1 MKRIASAATH
11 LLALLALPW
20 LASGAASAQEP
31 DPLPARQ
38 AYKYTATI
46 AGDEVVVRYQIA
58 KGYYLYRDRMS
69 LGSTTPG
76 VTIGTARMPAGEDHD
91 DEYFG
96 KQVIYRGP
104 ITVASKVTFDGEP
117 RAFDLQLKLQGCADA
132 GLCYPPQTWTTRV
145 EIPGAAAQ
153 TGADAGGK
161 AAPTANSAP
170 ASDSRPAGAAT
181 AAADAGTSPPVAP
194 GGGFNLKRLF
204 GGGPLSESD
213 LLHVDQAFVL
223 SASSDSP
230 DRITLHWDI
239 ADGYYLYRDK
249 VKVAVAS
256 GDAQLGTPVIPGG
269 EVKHDE
275 YFGDQ
280 VVFTGQMEADVP
292 VAAAAGSRAISLEV
306 VYQGCAEA
314 GLCYPPT
321 HKTVQV
327 QLAAPGAAPAPRDRT
342 VAGAGPMR
350 STQDA
355 LADKIRS
362 GSLLAVLATFFGAGL
377 LLAFTPCVLPM
388 VPILSG
394 IIVGAG
400 RDRPVSRGRAF
411 SLSMAYVLGMALTYT
426 VAGAAFA
433 AAGRQAQAFFQQPWI
448 IAVFAGLFVLL
459 ALGMFGVFNLQV
471 PAAFQERVTGLS
483 NRQKQGTLVGT
494 AVMGALSS
502 LIVTACVAPPLVA
515 ALAVIGQSGNVF
527 RGGAALFALSLGMG
541 APLLLV
547 GASAGRLLPKAGAW
561 MDAVKSAFGVMMLG
575 VAIWMLGRIL
585 PGPVTLALWA
595 ALAFVSG
602 YCLLTMGDKDARRA
616 AVAVRRGFGVL
627 ALVYGVLMLVG
638 ALAGRS
644 DPLQP
649 LAGVVGHTGGEA
661 AEHRLALKRIKSVA
675 DFERELAAAQAA
687 GRPLMLD
694 FYADWC
700 VSCREMEDQTFTDP
714 DVQAVLAKAVLLQAD
729 VTANDDEDQALLEHF
744 GILGPPT
751 IVFFAAEGAER
762 KDFRV
767 VGFQPASEFRGHAAR
782 ALGGERHM
790 RPLAVAALVIGTM
803 AAGAAAYLAFEQRAR
818 PPAARVGAGGVA
830 ARRAEC
836 DRVAALGA
844 RRTGAGLQA
853 GRPGRNTALAGRLAG
868 QVADRELLGHVVCS
882 LPARDPAARRAA
894 AAVRARRL
902 PGDRHCGGLPGQGHR
917 VRRRGRDQVPAADR
931 RTGGPRHRRGI
942 RRRSRRFSLHGVLG
956 QPGPG
961 HRLPRRRVDPAAG
974 RGHPRRDRTG
984 Q

>member
-1 MKRIASAATH
+1 MKRPVAVATR
-11 LLALLALPW
+11 LFALLALPW
-20 LASGAASAQEP
+20 LATGPAAAQQQ
-31 DPLPARQ
+31 DILPAKQ
-38 AYKYTATI
+38 AYQFTAAV
-46 AGDEVVVRYQIA
+46 AGDEVVVRYDIA

-76 VTIGTARMPAGEDHD
+76 VTIGTARMPAGEDHE

-104 ITVASKVTFDGEP
+104 ITVASKVTYDGEP

-145 EIPGAAAQ
+145 EMPNAAAQ
-153 TGADAGGK
+153 AGADA
-161 AAPTANSAP
+161 AAKDPTTNGAT
-170 ASDSRPAGAAT
+170 ASDAKPAGAAT
-181 AAADAGTSPPVAP
+181 AAADAGTSPPVAQ

-204 GGGPLSESD
+204 GGGKLSESD

-223 SASSDSP
+223 TATSDSP

-249 VKVAVAS
+249 VTVAVAA
-256 GDAQLGTPVIPGG
+256 GNAQLGTPSIPGG

-280 VVFTGQMEADVP
+280 VVFFGRMDADVP
-292 VAAAAGSRAISLEV
+292 VAAAAGSRDITLDV
-306 VYQGCAEA
+306 GYQGCAEA

-327 QLAAPGAAPAPRDRT
+327 QLAAPGASPAPRDPG
-342 VAGAGPMR
+342 VADTGPMR

-411 SLSMAYVLGMALTYT
+411 SLSLAYVLGMALTYT

-448 IAVFAGLFVLL
+448 IVVFAGLFVLL

-575 VAIWMLGRIL
+575 VAVWMLGRIL
-585 PGPVTLALWA
+585 PGPLTLALWA

-602 YCLLTMGDKDARRA
+602 YCLLTMGDKDPKRL

-649 LAGVVGHTGGEA
+649 LAGVVGHGGGEA
-661 AEHRLALKRIKSVA
+661 TEHRLELKRIKSVA

-700 VSCREMEDQTFTDP
+700 VSCKEMEDQTFTDP
-714 DVQAVLAKAVLLQAD
+714 AVQAELASAVLLQAD
-729 VTANDDEDQALLEHF
+729 VTANDDVDQALLEHF

-762 KDFRV
+762 RDFRV
-767 VGFQPASEFRGHAAR
+767 VGFQPASEFRDHAAR
-782 ALGGERHM
+782 ALGGS
-790 RPLAVAALVIGTM
+790 
-803 AAGAAAYLAFEQRAR
+803 
-818 PPAARVGAGGVA
+818 
-830 ARRAEC
+830 
-836 DRVAALGA
+836 
-844 RRTGAGLQA
+844 
-853 GRPGRNTALAGRLAG
+853 GR
-868 QVADRELLGHVVCS
+868 
-882 LPARDPAARRAA
+882 
-894 AAVRARRL
+894 
-902 PGDRHCGGLPGQGHR
+902 
-917 VRRRGRDQVPAADR
+917 
-931 RTGGPRHRRGI
+931 
-942 RRRSRRFSLHGVLG
+942 
-956 QPGPG
+956 
-961 HRLPRRRVDPAAG
+961 
-974 RGHPRRDRTG
+974 
-984 Q
+984 

>member
-1 MKRIASAATH
+1 MKRIAPVAA
-11 LLALLALPW
+11 LLLSLLALPW
-20 LASGAASAQEP
+20 FASGPASAQEQ
-31 DPLPARQ
+31 DLLPAKQ
-38 AYKYTATI
+38 AYRYTATVS
-46 AGDEVVVRYQIA
+46 GGEVVVRYDIA

-69 LGSTTPG
+69 LGSATPG
-76 VTIGTARMPAGEDHD
+76 VTVGDARMPAGEDHE

-96 KQVIYRGP
+96 RQVIYRGP
-104 ITVASKVTFDGEP
+104 ITVAAKLTFDGAP

-132 GLCYPPQTWTTRV
+132 GLCYPPQTWTTR
-145 EIPGAAAQ
+145 I
-153 TGADAGGK
+153 DM
-161 AAPTANSAP
+161 
-170 ASDSRPAGAAT
+170 
-181 AAADAGTSPPVAP
+181 ADAGTASA
-194 GGGFNLKRLF
+194 GGTATETRRGGFSLKRLF
-204 GGGPLSESD
+204 GGGPLSEGD
-213 LLHVDQAFVL
+213 LLPADEAFVL
-223 SASSDSP
+223 TASSDSP
-230 DRITLHWDI
+230 DRITLHWVI

-249 VKVAVAS
+249 VKVAVAA
-256 GDAQLGTPVIPGG
+256 GDAQLGTPSIPGG
-269 EVKHDE
+269 EVRNDE

-280 VVFTGQMEADVP
+280 VVFFGQMDADVP
-292 VAAAAGSRAISLEV
+292 VAAAADSRAIALDV
-306 VYQGCAEA
+306 GYQGCAEA

-321 HKTVQV
+321 QKTVQV
-327 QLAAPGAAPAPRDRT
+327 QLAAPGAAQAPRGRSVMDK
-342 VAGAGPMR
+342 GPMR

-411 SLSMAYVLGMALTYT
+411 SLSLAYVLGMALTYT

-448 IAVFAGLFVLL
+448 IVVFAALFVLL

-585 PGPVTLALWA
+585 PGPLTLALWA
-595 ALAFVSG
+595 SLAFVSG
-602 YCLLTMGDKDARRA
+602 YCLLTMGDKDPKRA
-616 AVAVRRGFGVL
+616 AVAVRRGLGVL
-627 ALVYGVLMLVG
+627 ALVYGALMLVG

-649 LAGVVGHTGGEA
+649 LAGVVGHGGGEA
-661 AEHRLALKRIKSVA
+661 AEHRLGFKRIKSVA
-675 DFERELAAAQAA
+675 DFELELAAAQAA

-700 VSCREMEDQTFTDP
+700 VSCKEMEDQTFTDP
-714 DVQAVLAKAVLLQAD
+714 GVQAELASAVLLQAD
-729 VTANDDEDQALLEHF
+729 VTANDDVDQALLEHF

-751 IVFFAAEGAER
+751 IVFFAAEGTER
-762 KDFRV
+762 RDFRV
-767 VGFQPASEFRGHAAR
+767 VGFQPASEFRDHAAR
-782 ALGGERHM
+782 ALGGS
-790 RPLAVAALVIGTM
+790 GT
-803 AAGAAAYLAFEQRAR
+803 
-818 PPAARVGAGGVA
+818 
-830 ARRAEC
+830 
-836 DRVAALGA
+836 
-844 RRTGAGLQA
+844 
-853 GRPGRNTALAGRLAG
+853 
-868 QVADRELLGHVVCS
+868 
-882 LPARDPAARRAA
+882 
-894 AAVRARRL
+894 
-902 PGDRHCGGLPGQGHR
+902 
-917 VRRRGRDQVPAADR
+917 
-931 RTGGPRHRRGI
+931 
-942 RRRSRRFSLHGVLG
+942 
-956 QPGPG
+956 
-961 HRLPRRRVDPAAG
+961 
-974 RGHPRRDRTG
+974 
-984 Q
+984 